1 MEQEFLLLLKLFL
14 TGIFLGLLYDCLR
27 IWRSVMTNS
36 RFWIDLQDLIYW
48 SSAGLFVFYVIYMEN
63 NGQIRVYALAGMAAG
78 ALFYYATISRWIV
91 RLFGFLLLKIVT
103 LFGILLTPLHR
114 GRKRL
119 KLWIK
124 RVKLFCMN
132 KSRYKKSGRIRMRK
146 KENQKFSRKRREKL
160 KKDENRQPES
170 KTAMISVILVASALS
185 ISLMARSYALEE
197 KIGDYKSQRK
207 EVKAQISAEEQRT
220 KEIEALKEYMQSDE
234 YAKQVAREKLGLV
247 EGDEII
253 FKEK

>member
-1 MEQEFLLLLKLFL
+1 
-14 TGIFLGLLYDCLR
+14 
-27 IWRSVMTNS
+27 
-36 RFWIDLQDLIYW
+36 
-48 SSAGLFVFYVIYMEN
+48 
-63 NGQIRVYALAGMAAG
+63 
-78 ALFYYATISRWIV
+78 
-91 RLFGFLLLKIVT
+91 
-103 LFGILLTPLHR
+103 
-114 GRKRL
+114 
-119 KLWIK
+119 
-124 RVKLFCMN
+124 MN

-185 ISLMARSYALEE
+185 ISLMGRSYALEE

>member
-1 MEQEFLLLLKLFL
+1 
-14 TGIFLGLLYDCLR
+14 
-27 IWRSVMTNS
+27 
-36 RFWIDLQDLIYW
+36 
-48 SSAGLFVFYVIYMEN
+48 
-63 NGQIRVYALAGMAAG
+63 
-78 ALFYYATISRWIV
+78 
-91 RLFGFLLLKIVT
+91 
-103 LFGILLTPLHR
+103 
-114 GRKRL
+114 
-119 KLWIK
+119 
-124 RVKLFCMN
+124 
-132 KSRYKKSGRIRMRK
+132 MRK

-170 KTAMISVILVASALS
+170 KTAMISVILVTSALS

>member
-103 LFGILLTPLHR
+103 LFGIVLTPLHR

-119 KLWIK
+119 KLCIK
-124 RVKLFCMN
+124 RVKLFLYEQ
-132 KSRYKKSGRIRMRK
+132 KSIQKVRKNQNEKERKSKIQSETKRK
-146 KENQKFSRKRREKL
+146 IKER
-160 KKDENRQPES
+160 
-170 KTAMISVILVASALS
+170 
-185 ISLMARSYALEE
+185 
-197 KIGDYKSQRK
+197 
-207 EVKAQISAEEQRT
+207 
-220 KEIEALKEYMQSDE
+220 
-234 YAKQVAREKLGLV
+234 
-247 EGDEII
+247 
-253 FKEK
+253 

>member
-1 MEQEFLLLLKLFL
+1 
-14 TGIFLGLLYDCLR
+14 
-27 IWRSVMTNS
+27 
-36 RFWIDLQDLIYW
+36 
-48 SSAGLFVFYVIYMEN
+48 
-63 NGQIRVYALAGMAAG
+63 
-78 ALFYYATISRWIV
+78 
-91 RLFGFLLLKIVT
+91 
-103 LFGILLTPLHR
+103 
-114 GRKRL
+114 
-119 KLWIK
+119 
-124 RVKLFCMN
+124 MN

-220 KEIEALKEYMQSDE
+220 KEIEALKEHRIKLLEKQKQIDLLLKNVNKTLLNRPLNSLDSYTS
-234 YAKQVAREKLGLV
+234 KQVLINVFYRLL
-247 EGDEII
+247 
-253 FKEK
+253 

>member
-1 MEQEFLLLLKLFL
+1 MNCAKNNYENIYKELIQKDFENLSEKEKNDLDENFSKLNRNINEYFKFL
-14 TGIFLGLLYDCLR
+14 
-27 IWRSVMTNS
+27 
-36 RFWIDLQDLIYW
+36 
-48 SSAGLFVFYVIYMEN
+48 
-63 NGQIRVYALAGMAAG
+63 QIGYLNDE
-78 ALFYYATISRWIV
+78 I
-91 RLFGFLLLKIVT
+91 LKI
-103 LFGILLTPLHR
+103 
-114 GRKRL
+114 RKEEKT
-119 KLWIK
+119 KLEQQ
-124 RVKLFCMN
+124 VKEKKKTKPESFDIEIEINN
-132 KSRYKKSGRIRMRK
+132 KINDLK

>member
-1 MEQEFLLLLKLFL
+1 
-14 TGIFLGLLYDCLR
+14 
-27 IWRSVMTNS
+27 
-36 RFWIDLQDLIYW
+36 
-48 SSAGLFVFYVIYMEN
+48 
-63 NGQIRVYALAGMAAG
+63 
-78 ALFYYATISRWIV
+78 
-91 RLFGFLLLKIVT
+91 
-103 LFGILLTPLHR
+103 
-114 GRKRL
+114 
-119 KLWIK
+119 
-124 RVKLFCMN
+124 
-132 KSRYKKSGRIRMRK
+132 MRK
-146 KENQKFSRKRREKL
+146 KENQKFSRKQR
-160 KKDENRQPES
+160 DENRQPES

>member
-119 KLWIK
+119 KLCIK
-124 RVKLFCMN
+124 RVKCTDLCD
-132 KSRYKKSGRIRMRK
+132 KTYHGIDREQIKRARY
-146 KENQKFSRKRREKL
+146 
-160 KKDENRQPES
+160 
-170 KTAMISVILVASALS
+170 
-185 ISLMARSYALEE
+185 
-197 KIGDYKSQRK
+197 
-207 EVKAQISAEEQRT
+207 
-220 KEIEALKEYMQSDE
+220 
-234 YAKQVAREKLGLV
+234 
-247 EGDEII
+247 
-253 FKEK
+253 FK

>member
-1 MEQEFLLLLKLFL
+1 
-14 TGIFLGLLYDCLR
+14 
-27 IWRSVMTNS
+27 
-36 RFWIDLQDLIYW
+36 
-48 SSAGLFVFYVIYMEN
+48 
-63 NGQIRVYALAGMAAG
+63 
-78 ALFYYATISRWIV
+78 
-91 RLFGFLLLKIVT
+91 
-103 LFGILLTPLHR
+103 
-114 GRKRL
+114 
-119 KLWIK
+119 
-124 RVKLFCMN
+124 
-132 KSRYKKSGRIRMRK
+132 MRK

-170 KTAMISVILVASALS
+170 KTAMISVILVDSALS

>member
-119 KLWIK
+119 KLCIK
-124 RVKLFCMN
+124 RVKLFLYEQ
-132 KSRYKKSGRIRMRK
+132 KSIQKVRKNQNEKERKSKIQSETK
-146 KENQKFSRKRREKL
+146 
-160 KKDENRQPES
+160 S

-220 KEIEALKEYMQSDE
+220 KEIEVLKEYMQSDE

>member
-103 LFGILLTPLHR
+103 LFGI
-114 GRKRL
+114 
-119 KLWIK
+119 
-124 RVKLFCMN
+124 FAD
-132 KSRYKKSGRIRMRK
+132 S
-146 KENQKFSRKRREKL
+146 
-160 KKDENRQPES
+160 
-170 KTAMISVILVASALS
+170 S
-185 ISLMARSYALEE
+185 ITGEE
-197 KIGDYKSQRK
+197 KG
-207 EVKAQISAEEQRT
+207 
-220 KEIEALKEYMQSDE
+220 
-234 YAKQVAREKLGLV
+234 
-247 EGDEII
+247 
-253 FKEK
+253 

>member
-91 RLFGFLLLKIVT
+91 RLFGFLL
-103 LFGILLTPLHR
+103 TPLHR

-119 KLWIK
+119 KLCIK
-124 RVKLFCMN
+124 RVKLFLYEQ
-132 KSRYKKSGRIRMRK
+132 KSIQKVRKNQNEKERKSKIQSETKRK
-146 KENQKFSRKRREKL
+146 IKER
-160 KKDENRQPES
+160 
-170 KTAMISVILVASALS
+170 
-185 ISLMARSYALEE
+185 
-197 KIGDYKSQRK
+197 
-207 EVKAQISAEEQRT
+207 
-220 KEIEALKEYMQSDE
+220 
-234 YAKQVAREKLGLV
+234 
-247 EGDEII
+247 
-253 FKEK
+253 

>member
-1 MEQEFLLLLKLFL
+1 
-14 TGIFLGLLYDCLR
+14 
-27 IWRSVMTNS
+27 
-36 RFWIDLQDLIYW
+36 
-48 SSAGLFVFYVIYMEN
+48 
-63 NGQIRVYALAGMAAG
+63 
-78 ALFYYATISRWIV
+78 
-91 RLFGFLLLKIVT
+91 
-103 LFGILLTPLHR
+103 
-114 GRKRL
+114 
-119 KLWIK
+119 
-124 RVKLFCMN
+124 
-132 KSRYKKSGRIRMRK
+132 MRK

-220 KEIEALKEYMQSDE
+220 KEKIEIEALKEYMQSDE

>member
-1 MEQEFLLLLKLFL
+1 
-14 TGIFLGLLYDCLR
+14 
-27 IWRSVMTNS
+27 
-36 RFWIDLQDLIYW
+36 
-48 SSAGLFVFYVIYMEN
+48 
-63 NGQIRVYALAGMAAG
+63 
-78 ALFYYATISRWIV
+78 
-91 RLFGFLLLKIVT
+91 
-103 LFGILLTPLHR
+103 
-114 GRKRL
+114 
-119 KLWIK
+119 
-124 RVKLFCMN
+124 
-132 KSRYKKSGRIRMRK
+132 MRK

-170 KTAMISVILVASALS
+170 KTAMISVILVAFALS

>member
-1 MEQEFLLLLKLFL
+1 
-14 TGIFLGLLYDCLR
+14 
-27 IWRSVMTNS
+27 
-36 RFWIDLQDLIYW
+36 
-48 SSAGLFVFYVIYMEN
+48 
-63 NGQIRVYALAGMAAG
+63 
-78 ALFYYATISRWIV
+78 
-91 RLFGFLLLKIVT
+91 
-103 LFGILLTPLHR
+103 
-114 GRKRL
+114 
-119 KLWIK
+119 
-124 RVKLFCMN
+124 MN

-220 KEIEALKEYMQSDE
+220 KEIEALKEYPTYDPFENIKVWTEDGFEEMIINRV
-234 YAKQVAREKLGLV
+234 AKNKLKANNLL
-247 EGDEII
+247 ETEANNATKQK
-253 FKEK
+253 FFNKK

>member
-1 MEQEFLLLLKLFL
+1 
-14 TGIFLGLLYDCLR
+14 
-27 IWRSVMTNS
+27 
-36 RFWIDLQDLIYW
+36 
-48 SSAGLFVFYVIYMEN
+48 
-63 NGQIRVYALAGMAAG
+63 
-78 ALFYYATISRWIV
+78 
-91 RLFGFLLLKIVT
+91 
-103 LFGILLTPLHR
+103 
-114 GRKRL
+114 
-119 KLWIK
+119 
-124 RVKLFCMN
+124 
-132 KSRYKKSGRIRMRK
+132 MRK

-197 KIGDYKSQRK
+197 KIGEYKSQRK

>member
-1 MEQEFLLLLKLFL
+1 
-14 TGIFLGLLYDCLR
+14 
-27 IWRSVMTNS
+27 
-36 RFWIDLQDLIYW
+36 
-48 SSAGLFVFYVIYMEN
+48 
-63 NGQIRVYALAGMAAG
+63 
-78 ALFYYATISRWIV
+78 
-91 RLFGFLLLKIVT
+91 
-103 LFGILLTPLHR
+103 
-114 GRKRL
+114 
-119 KLWIK
+119 
-124 RVKLFCMN
+124 
-132 KSRYKKSGRIRMRK
+132 MRK

-185 ISLMARSYALEE
+185 ISLMAISYALEE

>member
-1 MEQEFLLLLKLFL
+1 
-14 TGIFLGLLYDCLR
+14 
-27 IWRSVMTNS
+27 
-36 RFWIDLQDLIYW
+36 
-48 SSAGLFVFYVIYMEN
+48 
-63 NGQIRVYALAGMAAG
+63 
-78 ALFYYATISRWIV
+78 
-91 RLFGFLLLKIVT
+91 
-103 LFGILLTPLHR
+103 
-114 GRKRL
+114 
-119 KLWIK
+119 
-124 RVKLFCMN
+124 
-132 KSRYKKSGRIRMRK
+132 
-146 KENQKFSRKRREKL
+146 
-160 KKDENRQPES
+160 
-170 KTAMISVILVASALS
+170 MISVILVSSALS

>member
-1 MEQEFLLLLKLFL
+1 
-14 TGIFLGLLYDCLR
+14 
-27 IWRSVMTNS
+27 
-36 RFWIDLQDLIYW
+36 
-48 SSAGLFVFYVIYMEN
+48 
-63 NGQIRVYALAGMAAG
+63 
-78 ALFYYATISRWIV
+78 
-91 RLFGFLLLKIVT
+91 
-103 LFGILLTPLHR
+103 
-114 GRKRL
+114 
-119 KLWIK
+119 
-124 RVKLFCMN
+124 
-132 KSRYKKSGRIRMRK
+132 MRK

-170 KTAMISVILVASALS
+170 KTAIISVSLVASALS

>member
-1 MEQEFLLLLKLFL
+1 
-14 TGIFLGLLYDCLR
+14 
-27 IWRSVMTNS
+27 
-36 RFWIDLQDLIYW
+36 
-48 SSAGLFVFYVIYMEN
+48 
-63 NGQIRVYALAGMAAG
+63 
-78 ALFYYATISRWIV
+78 
-91 RLFGFLLLKIVT
+91 
-103 LFGILLTPLHR
+103 
-114 GRKRL
+114 
-119 KLWIK
+119 
-124 RVKLFCMN
+124 
-132 KSRYKKSGRIRMRK
+132 MRK

-170 KTAMISVILVASALS
+170 KTAMISVILVASALL

>member
-48 SSAGLFVFYVIYMEN
+48 SSAGLFVIYMEN

-119 KLWIK
+119 KLCIK
-124 RVKLFCMN
+124 RVKLFLYEQ
-132 KSRYKKSGRIRMRK
+132 KSIQKVRKNQNEKERKSKIQSETKRK
-146 KENQKFSRKRREKL
+146 IKER
-160 KKDENRQPES
+160 
-170 KTAMISVILVASALS
+170 
-185 ISLMARSYALEE
+185 
-197 KIGDYKSQRK
+197 
-207 EVKAQISAEEQRT
+207 
-220 KEIEALKEYMQSDE
+220 
-234 YAKQVAREKLGLV
+234 
-247 EGDEII
+247 
-253 FKEK
+253 

>member
-1 MEQEFLLLLKLFL
+1 
-14 TGIFLGLLYDCLR
+14 
-27 IWRSVMTNS
+27 
-36 RFWIDLQDLIYW
+36 
-48 SSAGLFVFYVIYMEN
+48 
-63 NGQIRVYALAGMAAG
+63 
-78 ALFYYATISRWIV
+78 
-91 RLFGFLLLKIVT
+91 
-103 LFGILLTPLHR
+103 
-114 GRKRL
+114 
-119 KLWIK
+119 
-124 RVKLFCMN
+124 MN

-185 ISLMARSYALEE
+185 ISFMARSYALEE